1 MGKCKFCGKSA
12 GLFKKVH
19 NDCKL
24 KNKQGLDALEKK
36 LDKFTEDNPC
46 LIKIDEL
53 KEIANQSYIP
63 LNKLDEILVNKYVNL
78 LDLFLDDGILTIDEE
93 KILESFQN
101 NLAISQDKLEA
112 KDALSRT
119 LRSAIIR
126 DLMNGDEFKNRLN
139 ISGNLPFKYQKNE
152 YLVWLFQNVELF
164 EQRTKTTYK
173 GGSQG
178 LSFKITKGVYYR
190 TSSFKG
196 HPVKTTNIV
205 PIAEGMLALTNK
217 HLYFSSGLKSFR
229 IKYEKIISI
238 DPYSDGIGITKDGV
252 TAKPQIFKNI
262 DGWFIYNYIQ
272 NID

>member
-19 NDCKL
+19 NECKL
-24 KNKQGLDALEKK
+24 KNKQGLEALEKK

-78 LDLFLDDGILTIDEE
+78 LDFFLDDGILTIDEE
-93 KILESFQN
+93 KVLENFQN

-126 DLMNGDEFKNRLN
+126 DLINGDEFKNRLN
-139 ISGNLPFKYQKNE
+139 ISGNLPFKFQKNE

-164 EQRTKTTYK
+164 EQRTKTTYE
-173 GGSQG
+173 GSSQG

-262 DGWFIYNYIQ
+262 DGWFIYNFIQ